1 MTSQKINKKEEIQ
14 EIERGLKIETENLNK
29 EVVQEIITNQKLT
42 RLQRRKNLQII
53 NQRQILKREI
63 TIDLTKKW
71 TIVKNKTIRLKL
83 MK

>member
-1 MTSQKINKKEEIQ
+1 MTNQKINKKEEIQ
-14 EIERGLKIETENLNK
+14 EIERDQKIETENLNK
-29 EVVQEIITNQKLT
+29 ETFQGIIINPRMTGL
-42 RLQRRKNLQII
+42 LRRKNLQII

-63 TIDLTKKW
+63 TVDLTKKQ